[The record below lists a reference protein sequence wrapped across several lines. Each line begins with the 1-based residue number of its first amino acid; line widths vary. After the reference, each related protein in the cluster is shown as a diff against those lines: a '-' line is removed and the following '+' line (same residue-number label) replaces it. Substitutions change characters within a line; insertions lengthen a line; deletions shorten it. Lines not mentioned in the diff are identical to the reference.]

1 MRYFFE
7 IAFNG
12 THYHGWQIQDNAISI
27 QQVIQE
33 KLVLLTK
40 QKNVHITGCGRTDT
54 GVHASQFYFHVD
66 LKEINDLNRFTFLL
80 NNVLPLDIEIKQILV
95 VSNESHSRFDA
106 LSRTYEYRIS
116 TTKAPFDQGLVTY
129 VAGDLN
135 IENMSKCCSALLG
148 KHEFTSFS
156 KVHTDVNHF
165 FCEVYEAFWSKKNE
179 QIIFTIKANL
189 FLRNMVRAI
198 VGTMLLVGKEK
209 ISVNEFKK
217 IMDLKDRTKAGPSAK
232 AKGLFLTNVNYP
244 SQIYV

>member
-33 KLVLLTK
+33 KLALLTK

-66 LKEINDLNRFTFLL
+66 LKEMNDLNHFTFLL
-80 NNVLPLDIEIKQILV
+80 NNVLPVDIQIKQILR

-135 IENMSKCCSALLG
+135 VENMNKCCSALLG

-156 KVHTDVNHF
+156 KVNTDVNHF
-165 FCEVYEAFWSKKNE
+165 FVKCTKRFGVKRMNKLYS
-179 QIIFTIKANL
+179 Q
-189 FLRNMVRAI
+189 
-198 VGTMLLVGKEK
+198 
-209 ISVNEFKK
+209 
-217 IMDLKDRTKAGPSAK
+217 LK
-232 AKGLFLTNVNYP
+232 LTDF
-244 SQIYV
+244 